1 MSARVLRRLKQELAW
16 VTVKQ
21 LWVIGNIPL
30 FKTLIPLRNLRI
42 KPFYV

>member
-16 VTVKQ
+16 ATDKQ
-21 LWVIGNIPL
+21 LRVISNILL